1 MRIRGLTLCLGLL
14 GVGLVSCGS
23 NTHGLTVSWSFAG
36 GGSCQGAGI
45 DQVRITIPGESLQQ
59 SIFDCSLGQVLFSD
73 FFPGTYAVTVDALDP
88 TIQAPPTPLW
98 TGSTSVNLE
107 NDAQARVQ
115 LQPVSQQNAITYLS
129 WTFDPATGDSGQ
141 IPLCGVGQRLDSVAL
156 FVDNVATN
164 LSYNCGDG
172 LGQAQ
177 VVTPFLTPGNHTL
190 QLVAYNQAEGQT
202 AFAQTDPV
210 SIAFTTGSAT
220 AHALTMHWQVGG
232 MAVAWAAYQSLQA
245 YQANQAVPC
254 GSTGIATVSVFF
266 ADPTS
271 PDTGTQFNGFTCI
284 SGALLD
290 NVPAGTW
297 LPFVAG
303 YDSSGQN
310 ALYFQDDKNVP
321 QQVSVVAGHF
331 FRQQDLATQVFVP
344 LFPP

>member
-1 MRIRGLTLCLGLL
+1 MRIRGLTLWLGLL

-23 NTHGLTVSWSFAG
+23 STHALTVSWTFGG

-73 FFPGTYAVTVDALDP
+73 FYPGNYQVTVDALDP
-88 TIQAPPTPLW
+88 TVQTPPTPLW
-98 TGSTSVNLE
+98 TGSASVNLG
-107 NDAQARVQ
+107 NDAQARVV
-115 LQPVSQQNAITYLS
+115 LQPASAANAITYLS

-141 IPLCGVGQRLDSVAL
+141 IPLCGAGQRLDSVAL
-156 FVDNVATN
+156 FVDNAATN

-177 VVTPFLTPGNHTL
+177 VVTPFLSPGNHTI
-190 QLVAYNQAEGQT
+190 QLVAYNQTEGQT
-202 AFAQTDPV
+202 AFAQTDPL

-232 MAVAWAAYQSLQA
+232 MAVGWAAYQSLQT

-254 GSTGIATVSVFF
+254 ASTGIATVSVFF
-266 ADPTS
+266 ADPTTPS
-271 PDTGTQFNGFTCI
+271 NGTQFNGFTCS

-303 YDSSGQN
+303 YDSTGKN

-321 QQVSVVAGHF
+321 QQVTVVAGHF
-331 FRQQDLATQVFVP
+331 VRQQDAQTQVFVP